1 MSHLRRRVGT
11 VALALVVVVAVAPSA
26 WAGKHRD
33 KLAAANAV
41 TLEASRTTL
50 TIGDDVRLS
59 GAVDPPTGGES
70 VDIVDGNGTVVATV
84 TTGSQGGF
92 HYRFRPGGTVTLH
105 ASWQSL
111 DSPDVTVRVRS
122 IVTVRMGSVRLFD
135 VVHATGHVRPAR
147 PGEAVTIDLL
157 RDGHVAATH
166 HATMRATG
174 SFRTAFRAMKP
185 GTYRVR
191 ATFSSTD
198 LLRGTDVSGAKT
210 TPLPSLS
217 LGSRGVYVKL
227 LEQRLRALHYHLTRI
242 DTRFDFRT
250 ADAVLA
256 FRKVQRMPRN
266 GLVTSTTWRA
276 LASPRRLHP
285 RGSDHDFHIEIDQ
298 TRQVVFTVDQ
308 GEVTGI
314 IHTSTGKPSTPTYDG
329 HFRVVRK
336 LAGYSE
342 HGLYYPSYF
351 DGNRAIHG
359 WPDVPT
365 YPASHGCS
373 RVPMWT
379 ARWIYGLAPIGT
391 RVLVYHE

>member
-1 MSHLRRRVGT
+1 MSRRRRRLET
-11 VALALVVVVAVAPSA
+11 VALAFALLLAVAPGA
-26 WAGKHRD
+26 WARKHHPA
-33 KLAAANAV
+33 AAANGV
-41 TLEASRTTL
+41 SLQASRTTV
-50 TIGDDVRLS
+50 TIGDTVRLS
-59 GAVDPPTGGES
+59 GAVDPPAGGES
-70 VDIVDGNGTVVATV
+70 VDVLDGTGAVVATA
-84 TTGSQGGF
+84 TTGSQGRF
-92 HYRFRPGGTVTLH
+92 HVAYRPPGTVTLH

-111 DSPDVTVRVRS
+111 DSPDVTVRVHP
-122 IVTVRMGSVRLFD
+122 IVTVGMGAVRLFD
-135 VVHATGHVRPAR
+135 AVKATGHVRPAR
-147 PGEAVTIDLL
+147 PGERVDVSLL
-157 RDGHVAATH
+157 RSRHVAATH
-166 HATMRATG
+166 HVRMRANGT
-174 SFRTAFRAMKP
+174 FRTSFRAMQP

-191 ATFSSTD
+191 ATFSSAD
-198 LLRGTDVSGAKT
+198 LLRGGDATDART

-217 LGSRGVYVKL
+217 TGSRGVYVKL

-266 GLVTSTTWRA
+266 GLVTPTTWRA
-276 LASPRRLHP
+276 LASPKRLHP
-285 RGSDHDFHIEIDQ
+285 RGRDDDFHIEIDQ

-329 HFRVVRK
+329 SFHVIRK
-336 LAGYSE
+336 IAGYSE
-342 HGLYYPSYF
+342 HELYYPSYF
-351 DGNRAIHG
+351 DGARAIHG

-391 RVLVYHE
+391 PVIVYHE